1 MCVAVQWEQTN
12 YVRELIILLFRI
24 FPMNHLNRF
33 ITLGMNNS
41 FKNCTESIPAVRNE
55 NRFVMIREQSWS
67 VPKI

>member
-33 ITLGMNNS
+33 ITLAMNNS